1 MPGPCGDQLPERER
15 FRSLSE
21 GGQRQKGLY
30 LEHIHQDDTTRIF
43 AMCFE
48 TVSDMIQRWVC
59 KHIFPG
65 DQGINQREMYNFR
78 LKLLL
83 ILIDPIRQTGGEME
97 CLQLGQMQPSFSIL

>member
-1 MPGPCGDQLPERER
+1 
-15 FRSLSE
+15 
-21 GGQRQKGLY
+21 
-30 LEHIHQDDTTRIF
+30 
-43 AMCFE
+43 MCFE